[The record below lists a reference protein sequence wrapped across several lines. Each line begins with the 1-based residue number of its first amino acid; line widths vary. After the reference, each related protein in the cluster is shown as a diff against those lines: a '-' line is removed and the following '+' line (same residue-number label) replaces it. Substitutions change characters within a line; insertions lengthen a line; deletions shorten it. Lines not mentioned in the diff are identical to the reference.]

1 MGLKTRSPGRK
12 CANNTIEWGFEF
24 DFDFKFEFQCD
35 FDGGADGGVDRV
47 NAAGVSRRKFLAPA
61 QLTWMTCQLV
71 CSPGR
76 STPPKTP
83 FFYLQLQ
90 MLHRLAFHNT
100 HESRDVVA
108 LVFVSLFRFFTFTC
122 QFLVCFFFCFIFLW
136 PKRLTLWSDFVES
149 STIKKSNSISLL
161 QPPL

>member
-1 MGLKTRSPGRK
+1 MRTHSQSMGLKTRSPGRK

-76 STPPKTP
+76 STPQKPPSSICNSKCSTDLRFIIPMKAETLLPWFLFHFFGFLLSLASFLCVFFSVSFSCGPK
-83 FFYLQLQ
+83 
-90 MLHRLAFHNT
+90 
-100 HESRDVVA
+100 D
-108 LVFVSLFRFFTFTC
+108 
-122 QFLVCFFFCFIFLW
+122 
-136 PKRLTLWSDFVES
+136 
-149 STIKKSNSISLL
+149 
-161 QPPL
+161 